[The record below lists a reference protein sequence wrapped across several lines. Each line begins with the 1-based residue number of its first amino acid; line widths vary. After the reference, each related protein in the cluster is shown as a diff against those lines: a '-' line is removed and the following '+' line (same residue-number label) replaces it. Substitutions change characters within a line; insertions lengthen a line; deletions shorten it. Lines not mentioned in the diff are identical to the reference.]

1 MDAYT
6 DPASIFFIIIKKK
19 KMDAMGPYT
28 AKVDYI
34 NPRTSKVHQNVTN
47 KFKVGTFMYSL
58 KG

>member
-28 AKVDYI
+28 AKVDY
-34 NPRTSKVHQNVTN
+34 NYQSQNV
-47 KFKVGTFMYSL
+47 
-58 KG
+58 